1 MPAAVVCGLGLL
13 RCGSDAAEAMG
24 FVFGVAAAAIS
35 CADAGVAAFSLPAD
49 PGAGLSGTAVQDDGG
64 RTAKSF
70 WVEGLAEVIGEAT

>member
-1 MPAAVVCGLGLL
+1 MLALVVWGLGLL

-24 FVFGVAAAAIS
+24 FVLGGAGAPIS
-35 CADAGVAAFSLPAD
+35 CADAGVAAVSLPAD
-49 PGAGLSGTAVQDDGG
+49 PSVGLSGTSVQDDGG